1 MIVLGQR
8 LACVVRIASTKVS
21 FYWIFFIEW
30 VLHARALPRM
40 RQALSSLSW
49 WSHKLETQNY
59 VNNPF

>member
-30 VLHARALPRM
+30 VLHARALP
-40 RQALSSLSW
+40 
-49 WSHKLETQNY
+49 
-59 VNNPF
+59 